1 MKNISNW
8 KKKRIKQ
15 QPDWKNKKLL
25 SEILNQIKNYPN
37 LVSIEEINN
46 LKKELAL
53 AHKGEK
59 IILQAGD
66 CAETF
71 IDFNEQMIENKIKI
85 ILQMSAILK
94 YSSNIDVITIGRIAG
109 QFAKP
114 RGQKIEKKEDAILPV
129 YRGDAV
135 NDVQFDIQA
144 RMPNPKRL
152 LQAYNQSAAT
162 MNLIRSLLMRGF
174 THVNNIKEWKLSFLD
189 QSENESK
196 YNKIVKQI
204 KNALQFATLNT
215 SEKKL
220 NFQNN
225 LFISHEALLLNYEEA
240 FLQYN
245 SKQNNYYDCSSHML
259 WIGDRT
265 RDLDGAHIEFASQIQ
280 NPIGIKIGPTFNIKE
295 LKLLCK
301 KLNPNNEIDKLIL
314 IIRLGSKKI
323 NLLLPKL
330 IKEIQDNKLNVIWM
344 CDPMHGNTIVSKNG
358 IKTRNVD
365 TIKSELEQF
374 FKIHLKNKTIPAGI
388 HLELT
393 GEDVTECLGG
403 VNQVRDVD
411 LTQYYNT
418 ACDPRLNYE
427 QSLEMAFLI
436 SNLLIKNRR

>member
-1 MKNISNW
+1 MK
-8 KKKRIKQ
+8 
-15 QPDWKNKKLL
+15 
-25 SEILNQIKNYPN
+25 
-37 LVSIEEINN
+37 
-46 LKKELAL
+46 
-53 AHKGEK
+53 
-59 IILQAGD
+59 
-66 CAETF
+66 
-71 IDFNEQMIENKIKI
+71 
-85 ILQMSAILK
+85 
-94 YSSNIDVITIGRIAG
+94 
-109 QFAKP
+109 
-114 RGQKIEKKEDAILPV
+114 
-129 YRGDAV
+129 
-135 NDVQFDIQA
+135 
-144 RMPNPKRL
+144 
-152 LQAYNQSAAT
+152 
-162 MNLIRSLLMRGF
+162 GF

-265 RDLDGAHIEFASQIQ
+265 RDLNGAHIEFASQIQ

-330 IKEIQDNKLNVIWM
+330 IKEVQNNKLNVIWM

-374 FKIHLKNKTIPAGI
+374 FKIHFKNKTIPAGI